1 MTRASPR
8 VSESECFHKIVY
20 SDMKQYLLPFYL
32 QNIPWPTRTIVLE
45 FISIVCEQISIL
57 PIGAKAARYG
67 LPISG
72 ILSQSAI
79 DLPKSISTQR
89 VRLLSSTS
97 NQDIRNMVRRILS
110 AIGDLDANEI
120 RTGVDPLSELLPLGG
135 WHPVNINFKIIHY
148 QKDSTRGEFIAKKCA
163 IPSCVICGRIAP
175 KKEEG
180 K

>member
-8 VSESECFHKIVY
+8 VSESERFHKIVY
-20 SDMKQYLLPFYL
+20 SDMKQHLLPFFL

-45 FISIVCEQISIL
+45 FVSKVCEQISIL

-67 LPISG
+67 LPIRG

-110 AIGDLDANEI
+110 AIG
-120 RTGVDPLSELLPLGG
+120 RSRC
-135 WHPVNINFKIIHY
+135 K
-148 QKDSTRGEFIAKKCA
+148 
-163 IPSCVICGRIAP
+163 
-175 KKEEG
+175 
-180 K
+180 